1 MAGIDNLRTPT
12 TEEAREIG
20 RKGGIKSGEARK
32 RRANLRA
39 LGLAMLEAQTL
50 NEDQREMLREMG
62 IDDSYGASLMMA
74 MLKEAEGGSVEA
86 AKFVR
91 DTTGQ
96 APKQVQQVITTE
108 GMTSDDLRGM
118 SDEELRSMLDQADE
132 AEDEP

>member
-20 RKGGIKSGEARK
+20 RKGGIKSGEARR
-32 RRANLRA
+32 RRANLRE

-50 NEDQREMLREMG
+50 NESQRELLQELG
-62 IDDSYGASLMMA
+62 LDDSYGASLMLA
-74 MLKEAEGGSVEA
+74 MLKEAEGGIVEA

-96 APKQVQQVITTE
+96 APKLVQQVITGE
-108 GMTSDDLRGM
+108 GMTSDDLRSM
-118 SDEELRSMLDQADE
+118 SDEDLRAMLDHAEE
-132 AEDEP
+132 AESEE